1 MRYTNGADGAQG
13 RITSPW
19 GTPDQPNWPT
29 RGRRG
34 PRWGLLVLPT
44 VVLPLGIGALVIGGV
59 LAAHPDPDISVQPG
73 LGLAVTPARQL
84 ALVPYERDGEA
95 GVLGPFGGDLWQKR
109 LVAVDLA
116 TGERVWDVRLSSE
129 LIWQA
134 RVLVAGDT
142 HAYLATDDGLMIV
155 DLTDG
160 SVAVAPDEIP
170 GIGAD
175 HIASGAAYGY
185 DSARG
190 AVVAMDVRGAY
201 HTIPVG
207 ELAAAPAD
215 ESTSAAWAGRLTDGP
230 MSVESQALT
239 AEDASAGEA
248 GHLTLEPTTDAAPSG
263 ALLLDGPDG
272 GRELGGRVFRE
283 PEILLADGTHVATA
297 APVGVGVD
305 PGNAAASAP
314 TVEGLLTE
322 GPLADSGLLPD
333 GVAGELEEQLARALE
348 GGPAALPWPPDR
360 ASPREN
366 AGSEPVPLALGAE
379 RGHVLVQEAADAVG
393 DRYRLVVVS
402 LETGEVLASRT
413 MRSPAGPA
421 LTSPDGVTVLPVTDE
436 DAEFPAHDG
445 LLLVAPDGTLT
456 DVTVGG
462 TDFFG
467 NVD

>member
-1 MRYTNGADGAQG
+1 M
-13 RITSPW
+13 
-19 GTPDQPNWPT
+19 
-29 RGRRG
+29 
-34 PRWGLLVLPT
+34 
-44 VVLPLGIGALVIGGV
+44 VLPLGIGAAVIGGV
-59 LAAHPDPDISVQPG
+59 IAGHPDPDISVQPG
-73 LGLAVTPARQL
+73 IGLAVTPARQL

-95 GVLGPFGGDLWQKR
+95 GPFGPFGGDPWQKR
-109 LVAVDLA
+109 LAAVDLT
-116 TGERVWDVRLSSE
+116 TGERAWDVRLSSE

-160 SVAVAPDEIP
+160 SLAVAPDEIP

-190 AVVAMDVRGAY
+190 AVVAMDVRGAF
-201 HTIPVG
+201 HTLPVG
-207 ELAAAPAD
+207 ELAASPAD
-215 ESTSAAWAGRLTDGP
+215 EATTDAWAGRLSDGP
-230 MSVESQALT
+230 MSVESRALT
-239 AEDASAGEA
+239 AEDACAGEA
-248 GHLTLEPTTDAAPSG
+248 GHLTLEPTTAARPSG

-272 GRELGGRVFRE
+272 GRELGGRAFRE
-283 PEILLADGTHVATA
+283 PEILLADGTRVATA

-305 PGNAAASAP
+305 PGNA
-314 TVEGLLTE
+314 GQ
-322 GPLADSGLLPD
+322 
-333 GVAGELEEQLARALE
+333 LEERLDEQLVRALN
-348 GGPAALPWPPDR
+348 GGLAELPPLPWPLNDDGP
-360 ASPREN
+360 
-366 AGSEPVPLALGAE
+366 GTEPVPLALGAE

-413 MRSPAGPA
+413 MRSQAGPA
-421 LTSPDGVTVLPVTDE
+421 LTSPEGVTVLPVTDE
-436 DAEFPAHDG
+436 DAQFPAHDG

-456 DVTVGG
+456 DVTVGE